1 MIKQTD
7 KTVPAVKRRI
17 RLEFAAVWA
26 EMDSLTRVLS
36 VKLYK
41 RKKLHEKRLNLAT
54 ALPTVNINLAHLFP
68 L

>member
-7 KTVPAVKRRI
+7 KTVPAVKQRI